1 MRRAILAVGVAAS
14 LLVLGGCVS
23 NDPLAN
29 DVIDQNYTSDDGAI
43 TELAASNREEP
54 VSFES
59 SETTDGS
66 TISSDDYLGS
76 VLVVN
81 FWFAACPPCRY
92 EAPDLAEI
100 SEKYAADGVQ
110 FLGINVYDEREVANS
125 FEREFAIQYPSI
137 LDVSTG
143 ELRLA
148 FSGQLPPNGVPTTII
163 VDRSGRVA
171 ARLSG
176 AILDRAVFEEMI
188 ESVLAEPAE

>member
-1 MRRAILAVGVAAS
+1 MRRAILAVSVAAS

-29 DVIDQNYTSDDGAI
+29 DVIDQNYTSADGAI
-43 TELAASNREEP
+43 TELAVSNREEP

-59 SETTDGS
+59 SETTNGS
-66 TISSDDYLGS
+66 TISSDDYVGS

>member
-1 MRRAILAVGVAAS
+1 MRRAILAVSLVAS

-29 DVIDQNYTSDDGAI
+29 DVIDQNYTSADGAI
-43 TELAASNREEP
+43 TELAVSNRKEP

-66 TISSDDYLGS
+66 TISSDDYVGS

>member
-1 MRRAILAVGVAAS
+1 VGVAAS

>member
-1 MRRAILAVGVAAS
+1 MTRRFAVTALVIATLA
-14 LLVLGGCVS
+14 LTGCVA

-29 DVIDQNYTSDDGAI
+29 EVVDQNYTSADGAI
-43 TELAASNREEP
+43 TELAVSNREEP
-54 VSFES
+54 LSFES

-66 TISSDDYLGS
+66 TIRSEDYVGS

-92 EAPDLAEI
+92 EAPDLADI
-100 SEKYAADGVQ
+100 SAKYAADGVQ

-125 FEREFAIQYPSI
+125 FEREFTIPYPSI

-171 ARLSG
+171 GRLSG
-176 AILDRAVFEEMI
+176 AILDRAVFEDMI
-188 ESVLAEPAE
+188 ESVLAEPTE

>member
-1 MRRAILAVGVAAS
+1 MTRRFAVTALVIATLA
-14 LLVLGGCVS
+14 LTGCVA

-29 DVIDQNYTSDDGAI
+29 DVVDENYTSADGAI
-43 TELAASNREEP
+43 TELAVSNREEP
-54 VSFES
+54 LSFES
-59 SETTDGS
+59 SDTTDGS
-66 TISSDDYLGS
+66 TIRSEDYVGS

-100 SEKYAADGVQ
+100 SAKYAADGVQ

-125 FEREFAIQYPSI
+125 FEREFAIPYPSI

-176 AILDRAVFEEMI
+176 AILDRAVFEDMI
-188 ESVLAEPAE
+188 ESVLAEPTE